1 MLQGGRKE
9 ALMPRGF
16 NRAYLDRL
24 KRSLPLSFVIAQTA
38 VLGSRINVFEG
49 MVAEDYFVMRRGIEL
64 TPQRKLG
71 KNPGRY
77 ACLSPFSSEKTPSMM
92 VRDDECFY
100 KCFSTQK
107 GGDIFTFIMEM
118 THASFPEALALVR
131 ELDAGGGI
139 RERKPRTRR
148 RSKMS
153 RNKKRA
159 MKKGGP

>member
-1 MLQGGRKE
+1 
-9 ALMPRGF
+9 MPRGF

-24 KRSLPLSFVIAQTA
+24 KSSLPLSFVIAQTT
-38 VLGSRINVFEG
+38 VLGMRSNVFEE
-49 MVAEDYFVMRRGIEL
+49 MVTEDYFVARRGIQL
-64 TPQRKLG
+64 LPQRKLG

-92 VRDDECFY
+92 VRDDEGFY

-107 GGDIFTFIMEM
+107 GGDVFTFLMEM
-118 THASFPEALALVR
+118 THASFPEAVALVR

-139 RERKPRTRR
+139 RERVPRQKRR
-148 RSKMS
+148 PKIS
-153 RNKKRA
+153 RNQKRR